1 MRFAPWVGERYAT
14 EGFRG
19 LRVLVVC
26 ESHYGHRRYER
37 PTATP
42 EVIKALALN
51 HKHPLARK
59 KPGRHSHFAKIMT
72 AMHNELSASRFG
84 SAHRADFWGRVAY
97 YNFVQEFLPAHRVAP
112 PPGAWARGVA
122 PWGEVLDALQPEA
135 ILCFSL
141 RNGERVKAHA
151 RGVPV
156 AVVNHPSSNF
166 AYTRVNPVVAR
177 CLEAAALRR
186 TSAST
191 STFREGPVFL
201 KWQQETRAAHAAHPA
216 MSTIPA
222 KELSAILATWK
233 ALMTAVDAAG
243 EAISRGSSW
252 LADVNASQDAD
263 SPSTSVLRST
273 K

>member
-1 MRFAPWVGERYAT
+1 MRYAV

-26 ESHYGHRRYER
+26 ESYYGHRRYER

-51 HKHPLARK
+51 QKHPLAHK

-72 AMHNELSASRFG
+72 AVNNELSASRFNNV
-84 SAHRADFWGRVAY
+84 HRADFWDRVAY
-97 YNFVQEFLPAHRVAP
+97 YNFVQEFLPRHRVAP
-112 PPGAWARGVA
+112 GVA
-122 PWGEVLDALQPEA
+122 PWGEVLDALQPDA

-166 AYTRVNPVVAR
+166 AYMRVNPVVAR

-191 STFREGPVFL
+191 STFFEGPVFL

-222 KELSAILATWK
+222 KELSAVLANWK
-233 ALMTAVDAAG
+233 ALMDAVDAG
-243 EAISRGSSW
+243 GKS
-252 LADVNASQDAD
+252 L
-263 SPSTSVLRST
+263 
-273 K
+273 